1 MFSFLLKVVCLFAL
15 IAYIVWAVYVLYRAI
30 FKPGKNGSLPWL

>member
-1 MFSFLLKVVCLFAL
+1 MISFLLKVFCYGALFLYVGWAL
-15 IAYIVWAVYVLYRAI
+15 YTLYRAI